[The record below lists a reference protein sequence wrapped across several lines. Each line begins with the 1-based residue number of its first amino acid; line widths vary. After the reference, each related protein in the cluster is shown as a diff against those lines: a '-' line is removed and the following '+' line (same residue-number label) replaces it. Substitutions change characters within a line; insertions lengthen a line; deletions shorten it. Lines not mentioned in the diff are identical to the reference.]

1 MKNLIVLFFLL
12 SLSVVVSSQDD
23 DMPEMHSYYLQY
35 YYWQDTITA
44 GQKQFWPNG
53 NKKIDYCAIS
63 DNKKLRREYF
73 EDGNLKLTVVV
84 EQVYGRDTITT
95 TDPNTGELW
104 REVDSGYSDI
114 PDGDYFEYN
123 AGWPAPVTR
132 GQYLNGERY
141 GLWQTET
148 GVLGQIMTAT
158 YDKEGNLNGPY
169 KKYYYDSRNPT
180 GKIEWKGQ
188 YGMVTQSLTKIDP
201 DTGENVVSVLTRS
214 ERTGTWTKYD
224 QAGKVLLTVTYDWK
238 SNAND
243 K

>member
-1 MKNLIVLFFLL
+1 MLVDTL
-12 SLSVVVSSQDD
+12 VVRGF
-23 DMPEMHSYYLQY
+23 PRE
-35 YYWQDTITA
+35 I
-44 GQKQFWPNG
+44 
-53 NKKIDYCAIS
+53 
-63 DNKKLRREYF
+63 RREVGF
-73 EDGNLKLTVVV
+73 IILQINETIARNKDKLV
-84 EQVYGRDTITT
+84 
-95 TDPNTGELW
+95 
-104 REVDSGYSDI
+104 
-114 PDGDYFEYN
+114 
-123 AGWPAPVTR
+123 
-132 GQYLNGERY
+132 
-141 GLWQTET
+141 WQTET

-188 YGMVTQSLTKIDP
+188 FGMVTQSLTKIDP